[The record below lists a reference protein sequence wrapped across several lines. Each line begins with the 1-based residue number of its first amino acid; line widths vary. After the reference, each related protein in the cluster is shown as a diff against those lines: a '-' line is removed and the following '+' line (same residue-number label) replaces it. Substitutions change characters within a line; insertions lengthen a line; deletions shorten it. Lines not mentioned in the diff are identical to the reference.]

1 MPDSTPL
8 PPGFED
14 DIAQIIADDLLNLS
28 GHKVGDTEAL
38 IHPIAAKWVERFERD
53 ITALYEGL
61 TKAEAKFRECSSHE
75 LARMCET
82 EMIVA
87 DNVAVIEAAQV
98 VGLLRVAQ
106 LYGWWL
112 HEHWAEVQL
121 PEVGDD

>member
-1 MPDSTPL
+1 MTNDTPL
-8 PPGFED
+8 PPDFES
-14 DIAQIIADDLLNLS
+14 DIAQIIADELLNLS

-38 IHPIAAKWVERFERD
+38 IHPIAEQWVARFEQD
-53 ITALYEGL
+53 ITALYGSL
-61 TKAEAKFRECSSHE
+61 SKAEAKFRECSSHE

-87 DNVAVIEAAQV
+87 DNMAVIEARQV

-112 HEHWAEVQL
+112 HEHWAEVEL
-121 PEVGDD
+121 PEVNND